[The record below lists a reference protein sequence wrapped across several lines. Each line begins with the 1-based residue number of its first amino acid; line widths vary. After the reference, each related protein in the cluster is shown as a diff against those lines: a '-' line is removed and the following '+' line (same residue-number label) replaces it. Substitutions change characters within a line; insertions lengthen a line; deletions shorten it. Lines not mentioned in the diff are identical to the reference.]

1 MKDMFGCNFASL
13 FFSVCTFGWPAAAAN
28 VLDLKKK
35 KMKDNDLLFKIY
47 SEYNNEINDCALD
60 ISGRIVNKT
69 HDKAIKGFNDS
80 SQVGR

>member
-1 MKDMFGCNFASL
+1 
-13 FFSVCTFGWPAAAAN
+13 
-28 VLDLKKK
+28 
-35 KMKDNDLLFKIY
+35 MKDNDLLFKIY